1 MFQFRSRTNC
11 TSLTSTELAFR
22 CFANAHEAITV
33 CSMKSSAMCSNR
45 SSTSSSNCSLGSTSR
60 TSSWKVKVMAS
71 IQNYL
76 PEQTC
81 ARSEVFV
88 ISYLG
93 FWPAFIWRV
102 LWIRK
107 IQHTK
112 WLMKRSWSKVLKLN
126 IVIWRENLC
135 ASENVNLILQRLQ
148 VLYRFVAEV

>member
-60 TSSWKVKVMAS
+60 TSSWRVKSMAS

-93 FWPAFIWRV
+93 FWPAFIRRIFV
-102 LWIRK
+102 DRK
-107 IQHTK
+107 NSAHK
-112 WLMKRSWSKVLKLN
+112 
-126 IVIWRENLC
+126 
-135 ASENVNLILQRLQ
+135 VNLLLQRLH
-148 VLYRFVAEV
+148 VLYRFVIVATGWSLTGFQEITFYHLFSASNVWSSYF